1 MRIVLVLLVCG
12 LIAAGIDL
20 PNVPEVDTSNF
31 SPAIKAQIERAQS
44 EAKARPQDA
53 RSIGNLGMVLHAY
66 NQYVAAAQAYSRA
79 LALEPQRFDWA
90 SLLGLAEL
98 EQGQFEV
105 AAKSFRWALKMRPA
119 DLPAQLHLA
128 QCLEAAADWDAAR
141 RLYEEILKEHGDCPQ
156 AWYGVGRVEAAE
168 GDHASAAVSFSKA
181 CNLFPQYGAA
191 QFALAGELRKL
202 GKPAEAELHLALY
215 AKNSAIG
222 PHLQDPLPERVRQLN
237 QSSTVHLQK
246 GTQLESAGKLEDAI
260 QEQQAVLQSDPNNVQ
275 AHINLISL
283 YGRTGD
289 REAARQHFESATKL
303 SPGRADAWYDYGVL
317 VFSERKYDQAEAAFR
332 RALAINPNY
341 AEAHNNLG
349 AIYELQRRQEEA
361 EGEFRIAITDRPDYP
376 LARFHLARVLVNQQ
390 KYEEAIQQLLRALQ
404 PEEENTPT
412 YTYALAAA
420 YARSGNRE
428 RALQYYREAH
438 DRAVAHGQSQLLASI
453 DRELNM
459 LDGNK

>member
-1 MRIVLVLLVCG
+1 MRTILGLVLCA
-12 LIAAGIDL
+12 LISLGSDV
-20 PNVPEVDTSNF
+20 PNVPDVDTSSF
-31 SPAIKAQIERAQS
+31 SPAVKAQIERAES
-44 EAKARPQDA
+44 EARARPQDA
-53 RSIGNLGMVLHAY
+53 NAIANLGMVLQAY
-66 NQYVAAAQAYSRA
+66 DQYAAAAQAYSRA
-79 LALEPQRFDWA
+79 LALEPQNFDWA

-105 AAKSFRWALKMRPA
+105 AAKTFRSALRVRPG
-119 DLPAQLHLA
+119 DRPAQLHLA
-128 QCLEAAADWDAAR
+128 QCLEATANWDAAR
-141 RLYEEILKEHGDCPQ
+141 RLYEEILREHGDCPQ
-156 AWYGVGRVEAAE
+156 AWYGLGRVQAAG
-168 GDHASAAVSFSKA
+168 GDHSSAAVSFSKA

-202 GKPAEAELHLALY
+202 GKPAEAETHLALY
-215 AKNSAIG
+215 AKNSAIE
-222 PHLQDPLPERVRQLN
+222 PRLEDPVSERVRQLN
-237 QSSTVHLQK
+237 QSSTVHLQR
-246 GTQLESAGKLEDAI
+246 GAELASAGKLEDAI
-260 QEQQAVLQSDPNNVQ
+260 QEQRAVLQSDPNNVQ

-289 REAARQHFESATKL
+289 EEAAKQHFETAIKL
-303 SPGRADAWYDYGVL
+303 SPGRADAWYDFGVL
-317 VFSERKYDQAEAAFR
+317 LFSEQKYDQAEQAFR
-332 RALAINPNY
+332 RALAINPNH

-349 AIYELQRRQEEA
+349 AIDELERRPQEA
-361 EGEFRIAITDRPDYP
+361 ESEFRVAIADRPDYP

-404 PEEENTPT
+404 PEDENTPT

-428 RALQYYREAH
+428 QALHYYRQAH